1 MVKSINK
8 YGFDVAKYFFLNP
21 IQWNCFADYT
31 PSESNEEL
39 KSSESNEKENSDHSY
54 CKSRTKEIEQVAHT
68 WNEAEMKVNDLQN
81 FIFQNTKY
89 LLLNYPE
96 YGKDIENIEL
106 ELIDIHKNSWNMLE
120 SEKLMLEKISI
131 LQKWK
136 AIKIDQN
143 LISEVVQ
150 IYTQQK
156 DSIMVNREET
166 RSPDK

>member
-1 MVKSINK
+1 
-8 YGFDVAKYFFLNP
+8 
-21 IQWNCFADYT
+21 
-31 PSESNEEL
+31 
-39 KSSESNEKENSDHSY
+39 
-54 CKSRTKEIEQVAHT
+54 
-68 WNEAEMKVNDLQN
+68 MKVNDLQN

-106 ELIDIHKNSWNMLE
+106 ELIDIHKNSSNMLE

-143 LISEVVQ
+143 LVSEVVQ